1 MRNLRVLDCY
11 RTAHPFDGDGSTA
24 ALEGAFKVGHLNVI
38 ACNGE
43 GWDHVSVSRPDR
55 IPTWDEMEKIKRM
68 FFKEDETVMQ
78 LHVPPSRH
86 INCHPHV
93 LHLWRP
99 HEGAIPLPPEWMV

>member
-1 MRNLRVLDCY
+1 MRNLRDLDRY
-11 RTAHPFDGDGSTA
+11 RFAHRFGDSPVPGC
-24 ALEGAFKVGHLNVI
+24 EGAFQIGDLRVI

-43 GWDHVSVSRPDR
+43 GWDHVSVSREDR

-68 FFKEDETVMQ
+68 FFREDETAMQ

-99 HEGAIPLPPEWMV
+99 HDVAIPLPPEWMV